1 MDHEKRHTSTD
12 IRGAAQL
19 TAIIALRDGPWSLER
34 LKDELGSRLAVD
46 EHYYQQV
53 KDLIYKIPV
62 CEPVPAFIVS
72 VSDLSE
78 RIRTEL
84 EVSTKKGRYE
94 VLRESVGR
102 LFENIDYNYFHLSV
116 KKRLI
121 VELR

>member
-1 MDHEKRHTSTD
+1 M
-12 IRGAAQL
+12 

-34 LKDELGSRLAVD
+34 LKDELASRLTVFD
-46 EHYYQQV
+46 QYYEQV
-53 KDLIYKIPV
+53 KALMYKIPV
-62 CEPVPAFIVS
+62 ADPAPAFIIS
-72 VSDLSE
+72 LSDLSG

-84 EVSTKKGRYE
+84 EATTKKGRYE
-94 VLRESVGR
+94 VLREAAGR